1 MSLQNKFNLVFFS
14 KQAVMYVPHHINF
27 TVILS
32 RVCTMLKRFLDK
44 SNGFLFYEKFTR
56 NEFINKQI
64 MYMSIFS

>member
-32 RVCTMLKRFLDK
+32 RVFMLKRFLDK